1 MPQMGGTDAEL
12 VARAQEGDVRA
23 FDRLAARHRARLYG
37 IARRAVGDAEA
48 AQDIVQDALVRAFR
62 SLDSL
67 RDGER
72 LGAWV
77 STIVRRESARWL
89 ADGRRRPEPVG
100 DVLLI
105 GGSGPVW
112 QRAAELPDE
121 VVERVRDS
129 LRVLT
134 ERARRVMVLH
144 YLEGYTC
151 EEIARQVRLSA
162 GGVKRILHDSRR
174 KVRREVVEMAEAEKE
189 RRGPRGLIFW
199 TSGDV
204 PEGKWDV
211 YAHLGPALA
220 QAVCLS
226 VNKLAKTAEHIARE
240 VDAHT
245 GYVSDTLRSLAEL
258 EVTVSPR
265 KDQHLLNFIALG
277 AEDWRRL
284 VARVRQPAAEVAHR
298 LAAAEG
304 RLRAAFE
311 QAPAAAAGWTW
322 EDLIW
327 VVYCL
332 FTADRG
338 VSRAMPTPESWPPPL
353 RPGGFRYWS
362 GGYEREPDTPH
373 LATTSFCGG
382 DRGRHGFAYFGTSA
396 SHEDHLWLFQPPYD
410 GRRVLEA
417 LLDGPLTEEDLLAR
431 LEDGDVDWKSKLAE
445 VVQAGLVERADREF
459 RLMVPVFRAGDSE
472 ALVPEIDA
480 VVAPIVEEV
489 IVPTWADLDKL
500 LDQMGYEHRRDQYP
514 VWHHWL
520 SANVMGE
527 SLRLLVEQGTLPKLG
542 EEPPA
547 KWNFVAWQ
555 GRVPMMSMGAG

>member
-1 MPQMGGTDAEL
+1 MT
-12 VARAQEGDVRA
+12 
-23 FDRLAARHRARLYG
+23 
-37 IARRAVGDAEA
+37 
-48 AQDIVQDALVRAFR
+48 
-62 SLDSL
+62 
-67 RDGER
+67 
-72 LGAWV
+72 
-77 STIVRRESARWL
+77 
-89 ADGRRRPEPVG
+89 
-100 DVLLI
+100 
-105 GGSGPVW
+105 
-112 QRAAELPDE
+112 
-121 VVERVRDS
+121 
-129 LRVLT
+129 
-134 ERARRVMVLH
+134 
-144 YLEGYTC
+144 
-151 EEIARQVRLSA
+151 
-162 GGVKRILHDSRR
+162 
-174 KVRREVVEMAEAEKE
+174 
-189 RRGPRGLIFW
+189 FW

-211 YAHLGPALA
+211 YARLGPALA

-226 VNKLAKTAEHIARE
+226 VNKVAKTAQQVARE
-240 VDAHT
+240 VEAHT
-245 GYVSDTLRSLAEL
+245 EYVSDTLRSLAEL

-265 KDQHLLNFIALG
+265 KGQYLLNSIALA

-284 VARVRQPAAEVAHR
+284 VARVRQPAAEAAQR
-298 LAAAEG
+298 LAASEG

-311 QAPAAAAGWTW
+311 QAPAAAAGWAW
-322 EDLIW
+322 EDVVW

-338 VSRAMPTPESWPPPL
+338 VSRAMPTPRSWPPPL
-353 RPGGFRYWS
+353 RPGGFRYWL

-382 DRGRHGFAYFGTSA
+382 DRGKHGFAYFGTSA
-396 SHEDHLWLFQPPYD
+396 NHDDHVWLSEPPYH

-445 VVQAGLVERADREF
+445 VVQAGLVERVGGQF
-459 RLMVPVFRAGDSE
+459 RLMVPVFRAGDGE

-489 IVPTWADLDKL
+489 IVPTWTDLDKL
-500 LDQMGYEHRRDQYP
+500 LDQMGYEQRRDQYP

-527 SLRLLVEQGTLPKLG
+527 SLRLLMEQGRLPKLG

-547 KWNFVAWQ
+547 KWDFVAWQ
-555 GRVPMMSMGAG
+555 GEVPMMSMGVG